1 MNNARLEFEGEVVM
15 VSGAA
20 SGIGLAI
27 ARALAAEGAIVALV
41 DIDGDGVSRAA
52 KDLCV
57 QGKQARAWQ
66 ADMTRAEHAK
76 PLSAESAANWED
88 CTAP

>member
-27 ARALAAEGAIVALV
+27 ARALAAEGAIVAL
-41 DIDGDGVSRAA
+41 DPGVGT
-52 KDLCV
+52 
-57 QGKQARAWQ
+57 Q
-66 ADMTRAEHAK
+66 MPTRH
-76 PLSAESAANWED
+76 
-88 CTAP
+88 